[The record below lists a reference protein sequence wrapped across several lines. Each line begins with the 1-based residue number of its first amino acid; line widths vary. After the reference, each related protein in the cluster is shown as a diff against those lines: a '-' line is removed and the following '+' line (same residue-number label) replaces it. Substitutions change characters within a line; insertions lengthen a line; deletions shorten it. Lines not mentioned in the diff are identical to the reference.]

1 MKSRSIL
8 DIENGNIVRQI
19 DNEPERVMYNIND
32 DSTDF
37 KAREIKVSIK
47 LTPSKK
53 RDTLAVSYKVSSKIS
68 PKENNPIILSNAR
81 EFDPKTG
88 EFLGSRLSEV
98 GGPIPG
104 QIDLSGKVAPE
115 LPPIV
120 VGTGLQKENKNNE
133 EQQ

>member
-19 DNEPERVMYNIND
+19 DNELERVMYNIND

-53 RDTLAVSYKVSSKIS
+53 RDTLTVSYKVSSKIS

-81 EFDPKTG
+81 EFNPDTG

-104 QIDLSGKVAPE
+104 QIDLSGRVAPE

-120 VGTGLQKENKNNE
+120 VGTGLQAENINKE

>member
-19 DNEPERVMYNIND
+19 DNELERVMYNIND

-98 GGPIPG
+98 
-104 QIDLSGKVAPE
+104 V
-115 LPPIV
+115 
-120 VGTGLQKENKNNE
+120 TF
-133 EQQ
+133 